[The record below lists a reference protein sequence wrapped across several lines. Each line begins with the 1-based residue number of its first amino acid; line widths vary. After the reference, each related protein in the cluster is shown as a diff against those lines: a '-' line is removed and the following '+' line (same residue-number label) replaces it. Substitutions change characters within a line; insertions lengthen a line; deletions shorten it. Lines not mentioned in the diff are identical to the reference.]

1 MHCRPRAESTSSI
14 HWTCVS
20 SRTQPLSDTWEHQPF
35 LTLITHCTAYRRKV
49 DIHTCLAM
57 SQMVRARGQNS
68 AEEHFPRR
76 VRRSLVVWLSQ
87 PAILRLNTQESLRRG
102 WDRAMLLLTCPK
114 FSPTNRHTSK
124 TGAILPGPGR
134 GVSLLLTAGEK
145 GTWYDHQSRTGAQP
159 RSEPQSLKGRS
170 KWQVSTGLVLSLYHP
185 GQSVL

>member
-1 MHCRPRAESTSSI
+1 MHCRPRVESTSSS

-35 LTLITHCTAYRRKV
+35 LTLTTHCTAYRRKV
-49 DIHTCLAM
+49 DTHTCLAM

-87 PAILRLNTQESLRRG
+87 PAVLRLNTQESLRRG
-102 WDRAMLLLTCPK
+102 WDRAMPLLTCPK

-124 TGAILPGPGR
+124 TGAFPPGPGR
-134 GVSLLLTAGEK
+134 GVSLLFQLGRKAHGMSIRAG
-145 GTWYDHQSRTGAQP
+145 Q
-159 RSEPQSLKGRS
+159 
-170 KWQVSTGLVLSLYHP
+170 GLSQ
-185 GQSVL
+185 GQSPNP